1 MGKKARVLNELL
13 SHEGLRESLDYNEEQ
28 KRSNLECLHK
38 TQERLHRQ
46 LEFRK
51 KTLQEHPLLSD
62 KYRYYTEQELRY
74 DAAST
79 LMQRR
84 FSVDRNKQEHLEDE
98 FMNYIDS
105 AFYPHPVHPYTLL
118 RGYNSFMR
126 DYIGY
131 IRRHNSIIQQPNL
144 NTSKYGET
152 LLCL

>member
-62 KYRYYTEQELRY
+62 NTATTPNRNY
-74 DAAST
+74 DT
-79 LMQRR
+79 MR
-84 FSVDRNKQEHLEDE
+84 HL
-98 FMNYIDS
+98 
-105 AFYPHPVHPYTLL
+105 P
-118 RGYNSFMR
+118 
-126 DYIGY
+126 
-131 IRRHNSIIQQPNL
+131 
-144 NTSKYGET
+144 
-152 LLCL
+152 